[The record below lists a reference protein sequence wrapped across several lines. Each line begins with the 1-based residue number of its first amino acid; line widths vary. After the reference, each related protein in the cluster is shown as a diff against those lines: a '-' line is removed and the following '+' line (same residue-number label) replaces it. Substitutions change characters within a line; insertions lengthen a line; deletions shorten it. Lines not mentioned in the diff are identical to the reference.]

1 MSSNTN
7 MDFLEIATDR
17 TVVRRAL
24 RIALVV
30 GSVLAMI
37 NQGDRVMTGQ
47 IDMGV
52 LTKIIL
58 TYFVPYSVSTYSSY
72 LAVRDNL
79 QRTASQE
86 DT

>member
-1 MSSNTN
+1 MSSNSN